1 MNLLWPIGKRAV
13 HWRIY
18 RLIAQDDRTMGLDE
32 PLFCS
37 FYKLTAIEDDVR
49 KLGTTT
55 TVQNI
60 FCKCWRAPVHS
71 MENMYHENLQKGIYK
86 IIKDAILHGIPK
98 KLQNVQ

>member
-1 MNLLWPIGKRAV
+1 MNLLWPIGKCAV

-49 KLGTTT
+49 KLGTETP
-55 TVQNI
+55 VQI
-60 FCKCWRAPVHS
+60 FFVNVGGLLYILWRLCT
-71 MENMYHENLQKGIYK
+71 MRIYK
-86 IIKDAILHGIPK
+86 KVFIKL
-98 KLQNVQ
+98 